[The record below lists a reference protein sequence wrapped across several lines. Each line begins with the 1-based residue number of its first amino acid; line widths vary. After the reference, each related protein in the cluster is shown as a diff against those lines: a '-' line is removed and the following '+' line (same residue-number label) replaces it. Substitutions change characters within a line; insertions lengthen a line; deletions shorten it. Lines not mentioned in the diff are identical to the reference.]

1 MAASRTS
8 LPTRPRAGIRH
19 RDKVSPYD
27 FKRPER
33 VGKEQMRSLQT
44 MHEAFGRN
52 FGAAL
57 SALLRT
63 IVELKLTSVDQ
74 LTYSEFVFSLE
85 NPTCFNL
92 INAAPLEGQLILDI
106 NLSLL
111 FPIIDRLLGGG
122 SDAAPPARRPLT
134 EIELRLVSRITD
146 LFCKEMKHAW
156 ENVLDL
162 DLSIDRVE
170 SNPQLV
176 QIVPPNE
183 VVVLISFELTLGRRA
198 RHDEPVHPV
207 QLHRADQH
215 AALVPIAG
223 SATARRTA
231 TPENIQRISDQL
243 SDAVVEVVVELAET
257 NISTSDLIGLRVG
270 DIIATEKDVRAPA
283 RGVRRRPAQ
292 ISRPARRIQRPQ
304 GDSGRRA
311 DSNFMTPTPAY
322 TRSAAIV
329 GRGLPARLRRA
340 SARQARSAR
349 HRPTAQDLSVPRNGR
364 SASKNR
370 GSVISTR
377 AHVLIVYMTT
387 VGTPVISHTSG
398 FRRVRHSQT
407 VTPSSVSAASN

>member
-1 MAASRTS
+1 MECTMSGDVLSQEEVESLLTTMDAREADVIADASTS
-8 LPTRPRAGIRH
+8 RVKHRH
-19 RDKVSPYD
+19 KISPYD

-44 MHEAFGRN
+44 VHEAFGRN

-122 SDAAPPARRPLT
+122 SDSAPPARRPLT

-183 VVVLISFELTLGRRA
+183 VVVLISFELTLGDA
-198 RHDEPVHPV
+198 RGMMNLCIPFNAIERISTR
-207 QLHRADQH
+207 L
-215 AALVPIAG
+215 
-223 SATARRTA
+223 SANSWVSYGKKTA

-243 SDAVVEVVVELAET
+243 GGAVVDVVVELAET

-270 DIIATEKDVRAPA
+270 DIIATEKEV
-283 RGVRRRPAQ
+283 
-292 ISRPARRIQRPQ
+292 QRPLVV
-304 GDSGRRA
+304 SVEGRPKFHA
-311 DSNFMTPTPAY
+311 QPGAY
-322 TRSAAIV
+322 KGRKAIQVV
-329 GRGLPARLRRA
+329 GP
-340 SARQARSAR
+340 
-349 HRPTAQDLSVPRNGR
+349 
-364 SASKNR
+364 
-370 GSVISTR
+370 I
-377 AHVLIVYMTT
+377 
-387 VGTPVISHTSG
+387 
-398 FRRVRHSQT
+398 
-407 VTPSSVSAASN
+407 PS

>member
-1 MAASRTS
+1 MSDDVLSQNEVESLLSAMNAREADVIADAATSRV
-8 LPTRPRAGIRH
+8 RH
-19 RDKVSPYD
+19 REKVSPYD

-52 FGAAL
+52 FGASL

-92 INAAPLEGQLILDI
+92 MNAPPLEGQLILDI

-122 SDAAPPARRPLT
+122 SDAGPPMRRPLT

-146 LFCKEMKHAW
+146 LFCQEMKHAW

-162 DLSIDRVE
+162 SPTIARVE

-183 VVVLISFELTLGRRA
+183 VVVLISFELTLGDA
-198 RHDEPVHPV
+198 RGMMNLCIPFNSIERISQRLSANSWVSY
-207 QLHRADQH
+207 
-215 AALVPIAG
+215 G
-223 SATARRTA
+223 KKSATA
-231 TPENIQRISDQL
+231 ENIQRISHRL
-243 SDAVVEVVVELAET
+243 NDATVEVVVDLAET

-270 DIIATEKDVRAPA
+270 DIITTEKDI
-283 RGVRRRPAQ
+283 GVPLVVSVEGRPKFHAQ
-292 ISRPARRIQRPQ
+292 AGAFKGRKAIQV
-304 GDSGRRA
+304 
-311 DSNFMTPTPAY
+311 
-322 TRSAAIV
+322 V
-329 GRGLPARLRRA
+329 G
-340 SARQARSAR
+340 
-349 HRPTAQDLSVPRNGR
+349 
-364 SASKNR
+364 
-370 GSVISTR
+370 
-377 AHVLIVYMTT
+377 LI
-387 VGTPVISHTSG
+387 TS
-398 FRRVRHSQT
+398 
-407 VTPSSVSAASN
+407 

>member
-1 MAASRTS
+1 MSDDVLSQAEVESLLSAMDGRESDVIADAATSR
-8 LPTRPRAGIRH
+8 IRH
-19 RDKVSPYD
+19 RDKISPYD

-44 MHEAFGRN
+44 MHEGFGRN
-52 FGAAL
+52 FGASL

-92 INAAPLEGQLILDI
+92 IKAAPLEGQLILDI

-122 SDAAPPARRPLT
+122 SDAVPPARRPLT

-146 LFCKEMKHAW
+146 LFCKELKQAW
-156 ENVLDL
+156 ENVLAL

-183 VVVLISFELTLGRRA
+183 VVVLISFELTLGDA
-198 RHDEPVHPV
+198 RGMMNLCIPFNCIERISNRLSSNSWVSY
-207 QLHRADQH
+207 
-215 AALVPIAG
+215 G
-223 SATARRTA
+223 TKKA
-231 TPENIQRISDQL
+231 TPENIKRISGQL

-270 DIIATEKDVRAPA
+270 DIIATEKDVE
-283 RGVRRRPAQ
+283 RPLVVSVEGRPKFHAQ
-292 ISRPARRIQRPQ
+292 PGAFKGRKAIQ
-304 GDSGRRA
+304 
-311 DSNFMTPTPAY
+311 
-322 TRSAAIV
+322 V
-329 GRGLPARLRRA
+329 
-340 SARQARSAR
+340 
-349 HRPTAQDLSVPRNGR
+349 
-364 SASKNR
+364 
-370 GSVISTR
+370 
-377 AHVLIVYMTT
+377 
-387 VGTPVISHTSG
+387 VGTIDS
-398 FRRVRHSQT
+398 
-407 VTPSSVSAASN
+407 